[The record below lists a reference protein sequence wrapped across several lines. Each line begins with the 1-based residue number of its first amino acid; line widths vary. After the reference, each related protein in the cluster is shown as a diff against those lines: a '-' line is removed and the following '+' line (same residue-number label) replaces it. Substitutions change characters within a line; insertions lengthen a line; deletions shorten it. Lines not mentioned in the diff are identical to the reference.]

1 MPTLLLSNRCPE
13 PSDSMLKLLKK
24 FVCSSSSSSKQQE
37 GPDVPLD
44 DNNSNAVQIHRDI
57 DIRTHYDLKGL
68 IGFPGSFGE
77 VRAAV
82 DLRSGKA
89 VAVKMMKVQK
99 HTASIIKSEIE
110 IMKSLSHENIAGL
123 IAVYENK
130 NRTYIVMDKYDGG
143 DLFDLVVSQGG
154 RFKEECHAAI
164 IVKQILEGLVYLHEN
179 RVAHCDIK
187 LCNIML
193 ADNHMVKLIDF
204 GVSQRCSE
212 GALLSS
218 EVGSP
223 SFIAPEVLA
232 GAYSE
237 QCDMWSLGCVVFILL
252 FGFNPFNPKAIP
264 ALPNKDKICE
274 NILKGFH
281 AEVRNGYGAWFPRTL
296 EISESARDFIAGLL
310 TADWKQRL
318 TAKEALQHPWIVQCN
333 N

>member
-1 MPTLLLSNRCPE
+1 
-13 PSDSMLKLLKK
+13 MLKLLKN
-24 FVCSSSSSSKQQE
+24 FVCSSSASSKQQQ
-37 GPDVPLD
+37 GPQAPLD
-44 DNNSNAVQIHRDI
+44 GNNNNNAVQIYRDV

-99 HTASIIKSEIE
+99 HTAAIIKSEIE
-110 IMKSLSHENIAGL
+110 IMKSLSHENIVGL
-123 IAVYENK
+123 IGVYENK

-154 RFKEECHAAI
+154 RFKDEYCAI
-164 IVKQILEGLVYLHEN
+164 KIVKQILEGLVYLHDKKI
-179 RVAHCDIK
+179 AHCDVK

-193 ADNHMVKLIDF
+193 ADDHTVKLIDF

-212 GALLSS
+212 SVLLSS

-232 GAYSE
+232 GSYTE

-264 ALPNKDKICE
+264 ALPNKEKICE
-274 NILKGFH
+274 SILKGFH
-281 AEVRNGYGAWFPRTL
+281 AEVRNGYGAWFPKSV
-296 EISESARDFIAGLL
+296 EISESGKDFIAGLL
-310 TADWKQRL
+310 TADWKHRL
-318 TAKEALQHPWIVQCN
+318 TAREALQHPWIMQCSN
-333 N
+333 